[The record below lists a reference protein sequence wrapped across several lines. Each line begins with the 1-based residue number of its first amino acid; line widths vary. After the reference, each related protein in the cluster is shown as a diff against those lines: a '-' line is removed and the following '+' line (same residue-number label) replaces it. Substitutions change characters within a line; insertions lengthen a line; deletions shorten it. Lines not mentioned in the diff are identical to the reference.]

1 VEVDPDVVSSYRGL
15 LLFARLLWKT
25 RVFTSLG
32 LPGSGGPAPSSHQLW
47 HVPVLGA
54 MASTVSDV
62 LKVHAARDTESFV
75 CIVAEGPALVLQ
87 NPAEPALLVPEV

>member
-1 VEVDPDVVSSYRGL
+1 
-15 LLFARLLWKT
+15 
-25 RVFTSLG
+25 
-32 LPGSGGPAPSSHQLW
+32 
-47 HVPVLGA
+47 